1 MMAVRITVGWLL
13 VLLAAFAGE
22 GRAQP
27 PAGAPPA
34 VEPVD
39 LQVLV
44 IARSGGPDVVA
55 VSYGQPVADAQ
66 VHEDYQN
73 LARALNHAR
82 VTPAIKHSPATD
94 QLPASVEAQ
103 AILSGL
109 VNWQAGQLNL
119 DALLQTFKRYRRVNV
134 VFWFETPFDLRWP
147 RGGGT
152 RGPLRWQLDSA
163 DRHTAKYDFWI
174 DQSHGVPR
182 DLPSLRPG
190 GVPWGMLIGLGGIAL
205 VTGIGVFWVTHRL
218 MRQRAIV
225 PSSGE
230 SSDGV

>member
-1 MMAVRITVGWLL
+1 MTAARTIGGILL
-13 VLLAAFAGE
+13 ALLATGGGAAFAQRQE
-22 GRAQP
+22 E
-27 PAGAPPA
+27 A
-34 VEPVD
+34 VLPVD

-55 VSYGQPVADAQ
+55 ISYGQPVTDAQ

-82 VTPAIKHSPATD
+82 VTPAIEHTPA
-94 QLPASVEAQ
+94 QRGLPASVEAQ

-134 VFWFETPFDLRWP
+134 VFWFETPFHLRWP

-163 DRHTAKYDFWI
+163 DRHSAKYDFWI

-190 GVPWGMLIGLGGIAL
+190 GVPWGILIAIGGAAL
-205 VTGIGVFWVTHRL
+205 LTGVGVFWVTHRL
-218 MRQRAIV
+218 MRQRAAV
-225 PSSGE
+225 APSGE
-230 SSDGV
+230 ASDGV